1 MPPPRLLQANS
12 CYSGDEEPLERD
24 RRIVENKSSLARGP
38 AAGLHL
44 KLALGGGIDPSVPA
58 AASTGCFER
67 LRATAM
73 AENANDLVIKSLT
86 SALAAAERGHDQNC
100 ADALRFAMAIRLQ
113 GLRSDTQTAT
123 ERVALEAKGRQVR
136 ALQYWRLRRVVEYID
151 AHLADRLGLLDLAA
165 VAGLSRMHFASQFRA
180 ATGMRPHEFLLEWR
194 IRRAEELLR
203 NTPTSIVEIAMI
215 VGFQTQAHFTT
226 VFKRLAGCTPR
237 RWRVINRHQQ
247 GLPYSGMRRSDI
259 N

>member
-1 MPPPRLLQANS
+1 
-12 CYSGDEEPLERD
+12 
-24 RRIVENKSSLARGP
+24 
-38 AAGLHL
+38 
-44 KLALGGGIDPSVPA
+44 
-58 AASTGCFER
+58 
-67 LRATAM
+67 M

-123 ERVALEAKGRQVR
+123 ERVAPEAKGRQVR

-237 RWRVINRHQQ
+237 RWRTINRDQQ